1 MQDGHEFNT
10 KDFYTAVVL
19 RVLDF
24 PLEKLLK
31 KNGDPVTFVF
41 SDREKRAE
49 QVIKSYWDRNLS
61 IPDARTFVEAISE
74 LKTRLYEVH
83 R

>member
-1 MQDGHEFNT
+1 MQDGHVFNT

-24 PLEKLLK
+24 PLEKLARK
-31 KNGDPVTFVF
+31 TGDPAIFVF
-41 SDREKRAE
+41 SDPNNKAE
-49 QVIKSYWDRNLS
+49 QVIKDYWDRNLP
-61 IPDARTFVEAISE
+61 IPDARAFVEAISE
-74 LKTRLYEVH
+74 LKTRLYGES